1 MRTSKLF
8 TQKKSLLTILLLICL
23 ILTGMIYSNSAT
35 AQIKIG
41 VFADCQY
48 CDCETAGSRFYR
60 NSLSKLEDCITEFNQ
75 TEKLKFVVGLG
86 DLIDRD
92 FNSFDSVNVIL
103 QNSKKKV
110 YHVIGNHDLE
120 VEKTKLELVPSKVN
134 LSETWYSFTQKGWH
148 FIFLN
153 GNDITF
159 HSNNQDIVKQAK
171 EVTSNLKKE
180 DKPNYYEWNGG
191 IGSKQMEWF
200 ERELQKAN
208 DKKRNVV
215 VFCHYPLLPIGAHS
229 LWNTEEV
236 IEIINNYKCVKAW
249 INGHNHAGNYTMNN
263 GIHFITLQ
271 GMVDTEKDNA
281 FAIVSISDKEIVIDG
296 FGRELDRKLPIK

>member
-1 MRTSKLF
+1 
-8 TQKKSLLTILLLICL
+8 
-23 ILTGMIYSNSAT
+23 MIYSNSAT

-48 CDCETAGSRFYR
+48 CDCKTAGDRFYR

-75 TEKLKFVVGLG
+75 TKKLKFVVGLG

-92 FNSFDSVNVIL
+92 FNSFDSVNAIL
-103 QNSKKKV
+103 KNSKKKV

-120 VEKTKLELVPSKVN
+120 VEKTKLEQVPAKVN

-171 EVTSNLKKE
+171 EITSNLKKE

-191 IGSKQMEWF
+191 IGSKQMEWL
-200 ERELQKAN
+200 EKELQKAN
-208 DKKRNVV
+208 DKKRKVV
-215 VFCHYPLLPIGAHS
+215 IFCHYPLLPIGAHS

-236 IEIINNYKCVKAW
+236 IEILNNYKCVRAW

-263 GIHFITLQ
+263 DIHYITLQ

-281 FAIVSISDKEIVIDG
+281 FAIISISDKEILIDG
-296 FGRELDRKLPIK
+296 FGRESDRKLSIK